1 LGYFLEGVPAAVL
14 QKREEACHGME
25 PVFVFCLFDFYFFGT
40 LGLEPWGIEFFSR
53 SFFQTSWLELYSSYG
68 FIRGLL
74 G

>member
-1 LGYFLEGVPAAVL
+1 
-14 QKREEACHGME
+14 ME

-53 SFFQTSWLELYSSYG
+53 SFFQTFWLELCGSYG
-68 FIRGLL
+68 FIRGLV